1 MEKKRTKYFFL
12 LWGIFLGFFVGAFAV
27 WGIQKYNIRFFM
39 SINPLESINRTE
51 DTEKIS
57 LVAEQ
62 EKPSK
67 KKTVVRNPVSTD
79 NNVVYA
85 QDDEFSTDTI
95 YYTSA
100 SYEDVEVARD
110 ELLFINNVKIKSINT
125 DSKRVD
131 SLLIDDNLVMNPYL
145 RVEFWKSPINY
156 SGYKLGNNKLV
167 LFGVYEP
174 EKMKLEQTGD
184 QLLMIYKGLAY
195 ELQQSEEFVQ
205 LDKVKKHSLKN

>member
-1 MEKKRTKYFFL
+1 
-12 LWGIFLGFFVGAFAV
+12 
-27 WGIQKYNIRFFM
+27 M

-51 DTEKIS
+51 DTEKILS
-57 LVAEQ
+57 LTEQ
-62 EKPSK
+62 KKPLK
-67 KKTVVRNPVSTD
+67 KKTVVRNQNSNSTENNAVS
-79 NNVVYA
+79 A
-85 QDDEFSTDTI
+85 QDGEYSADTI

-125 DSKRVD
+125 DSKRID
-131 SLLIDDNLVMNPYL
+131 SLLIDDNPKTNNYV

-156 SGYKLGNNKLV
+156 SGYKLGSNKLV

-174 EKMKLEQTGD
+174 EKMKLEQAGD